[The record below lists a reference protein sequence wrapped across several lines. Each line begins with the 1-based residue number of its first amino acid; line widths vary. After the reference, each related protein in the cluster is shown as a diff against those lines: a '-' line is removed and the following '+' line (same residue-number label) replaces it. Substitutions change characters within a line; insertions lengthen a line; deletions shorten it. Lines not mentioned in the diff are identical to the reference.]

1 MYLVGNWAAD
11 LCKMKSVQS
20 PGIARDV
27 VKLAINLAPAP
38 DDMFLLYEMAG
49 ELDKSV
55 ASGDEGSRDTSDT
68 FHIISCKTRK
78 QLASFF
84 LQIVESSLTELEW
97 GFGKLKLMLTLAYD
111 VTNINGDQPAD
122 ERMQRLDLE
131 EALYSRSGL
140 VVHVLSSFAHISLK
154 GWL

>member
-68 FHIISCKTRK
+68 FRIISCKTRK

-140 VVHVLSSFAHISLK
+140 VVHVLSSFAHTSLK